1 MVRIIASNGRSL
13 SKIRIM
19 LSAIVSNRMVCTGIM
34 SLRHSRIIAAVASS
48 VTAGLQ
54 MLAMDFCFMSL
65 LFLRVYDYPF
75 GICFPDFTG
84 LRLPDC
90 PFVSRLGDRKYRSVA
105 RMIFFQPTGP
115 QGCLDTNTG

>member
-1 MVRIIASNGRSL
+1 MARIVARNGRSL

-19 LSAIVSNRMVCTGIM
+19 PSAIVSNRMVYTGIM

-65 LFLRVYDYPF
+65 LFL
-75 GICFPDFTG
+75 
-84 LRLPDC
+84 
-90 PFVSRLGDRKYRSVA
+90 
-105 RMIFFQPTGP
+105 
-115 QGCLDTNTG
+115 

>member
-1 MVRIIASNGRSL
+1 MLTFICSLRVYNNIPIRIRMVRIVARNGRSF

-34 SLRHSRIIAAVASS
+34 PLRHSRIITAAASS

-65 LFLRVYDYPF
+65 LFL
-75 GICFPDFTG
+75 
-84 LRLPDC
+84 
-90 PFVSRLGDRKYRSVA
+90 
-105 RMIFFQPTGP
+105 
-115 QGCLDTNTG
+115 